1 MFEGHGISGFG
12 FFRLRVFKGEVW
24 LGCYCLSV
32 REFKG

>member
-1 MFEGHGISGFG
+1 MFEGYGISGFG
-12 FFRLRVFKGEVW
+12 CFRLRVFKGKDW